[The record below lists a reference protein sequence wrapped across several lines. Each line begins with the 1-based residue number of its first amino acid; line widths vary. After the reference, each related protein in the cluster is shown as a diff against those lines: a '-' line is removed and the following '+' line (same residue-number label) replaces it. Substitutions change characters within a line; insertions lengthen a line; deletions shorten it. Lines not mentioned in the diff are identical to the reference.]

1 LYRCL
6 AKNIGGEDAKNLTVD
21 VQYPPSF
28 VSPPANQE
36 VLIYTS
42 AIFRCVANGNPE
54 PEIQWLKDGVRL
66 TSSDEVYLIGSDMI
80 IPRAQPHHAGMY
92 KCNASNSVG
101 STSAE
106 ATLSCHCFSTRQSND
121 SCEHLC
127 YFSMYRNWESRTTD
141 PLAERWSKTNKF

>member
-1 LYRCL
+1 LNSQIDDAGQYQCL

-106 ATLSCHCFSTRQSND
+106 ATLLVCALVQINLVSQIFQSTW
-121 SCEHLC
+121 
-127 YFSMYRNWESRTTD
+127 M
-141 PLAERWSKTNKF
+141 